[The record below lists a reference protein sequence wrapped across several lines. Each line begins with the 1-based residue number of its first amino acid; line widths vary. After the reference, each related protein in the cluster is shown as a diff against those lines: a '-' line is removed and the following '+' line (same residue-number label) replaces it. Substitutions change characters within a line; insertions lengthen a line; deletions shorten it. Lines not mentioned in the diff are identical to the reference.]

1 MNHTINLFPLF
12 AKNLCVGNLGCT
24 QPELNLILTM
34 LKKEDYEDLNNVSDK
49 FMRGD
54 DLCET
59 SKNFYILEQE
69 CFIFLKN
76 KILKYVN
83 DFFKTKLFFNK
94 NNFTIT
100 TSWIAKTPPG
110 KLSHWHNH
118 NNCYYSGVFYIDTA
132 KECGDIIFSTF
143 DSNIFSIQSTE
154 INQYNSK
161 VFSVPVENDR
171 IVLFPAEI
179 YHKISKNNSN
189 KDRYS
194 IAFNIMP
201 TGKIGH
207 NDSCLIYNP

>member
-1 MNHTINLFPLF
+1 MNHSINLFPLF
-12 AKNLCVGNLGCT
+12 AKNVCVGNLGCA
-24 QPELNLILTM
+24 QHELNLILTM
-34 LKKEDYEDLNNVSDK
+34 LKKEQYDDLNDREDH
-49 FMRGD
+49 FMKAD
-54 DLCET
+54 NLCSS

-83 DFFKTKLFFNK
+83 DFFKTQLHFNK

-100 TSWIAKTPPG
+100 TSWIAKSSPG
-110 KLSHWHNH
+110 ESSHWHNH
-118 NNCYYSGVFYIDTA
+118 NNCYYSGVFYVDTA
-132 KECGDIIFSTF
+132 KECGDIVFSTF
-143 DSNIFSIQSTE
+143 DSNTFTILSSETSQH
-154 INQYNSK
+154 NSK
-161 VFSVPVENDR
+161 VFLVPVENDR

-179 YHKISKNNSN
+179 YHKINKNNSN

-201 TGKIGH
+201 TGKIGY